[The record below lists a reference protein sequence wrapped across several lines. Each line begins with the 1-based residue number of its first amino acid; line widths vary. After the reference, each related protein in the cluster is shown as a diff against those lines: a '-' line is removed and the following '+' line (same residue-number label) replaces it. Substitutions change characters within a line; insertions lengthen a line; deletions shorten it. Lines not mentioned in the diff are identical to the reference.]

1 VRVRIPT
8 ARPRATSGRT
18 AERDAMARDDDDDD
32 DDRRWY
38 ARLVPIV
45 DESARVK
52 HVDRAA
58 LTKTA
63 DGCARARDAATATAR
78 DGALRLR
85 TRSAVLGRI
94 VMNKE
99 GTARAK
105 TQPADL
111 ALDVAS
117 GAREARARRERG
129 RASDA
134 FEIWIQTRARTRGEG
149 FGRERAG
156 DRWRGRTIERSRESN
171 ARGTDG
177 RARVVESK
185 S

>member
-1 VRVRIPT
+1 
-8 ARPRATSGRT
+8 
-18 AERDAMARDDDDDD
+18 MARDDDDDD

-117 GAREARARRERG
+117 GARASEGEARRREARRG
-129 RASDA
+129 R
-134 FEIWIQTRARTRGEG
+134 
-149 FGRERAG
+149 
-156 DRWRGRTIERSRESN
+156 
-171 ARGTDG
+171 
-177 RARVVESK
+177 V
-185 S
+185 

>member
-1 VRVRIPT
+1 MR
-8 ARPRATSGRT
+8 G
-18 AERDAMARDDDDDD
+18 DDDD

-117 GAREARARRERG
+117 GARASEGEARRREARRG
-129 RASDA
+129 R
-134 FEIWIQTRARTRGEG
+134 
-149 FGRERAG
+149 
-156 DRWRGRTIERSRESN
+156 
-171 ARGTDG
+171 
-177 RARVVESK
+177 V
-185 S
+185 

>member
-1 VRVRIPT
+1 MCVRIPT
-8 ARPRATSGRT
+8 ARPRAPTARP

-117 GAREARARRERG
+117 GARASEGEARRREARRG
-129 RASDA
+129 R
-134 FEIWIQTRARTRGEG
+134 
-149 FGRERAG
+149 
-156 DRWRGRTIERSRESN
+156 
-171 ARGTDG
+171 
-177 RARVVESK
+177 V
-185 S
+185 